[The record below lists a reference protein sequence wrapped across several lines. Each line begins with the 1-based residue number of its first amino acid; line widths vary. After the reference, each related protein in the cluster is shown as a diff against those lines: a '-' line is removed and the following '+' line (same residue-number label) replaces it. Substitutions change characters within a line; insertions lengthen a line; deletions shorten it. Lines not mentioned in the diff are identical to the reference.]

1 MAAAVEDN
9 SLYPIAILVDELKHE
24 DVQLRLNS
32 IRQIRIIAEAL
43 GPERTQNELLPFM
56 NDSLDD
62 EDEVL
67 LVMAEEL
74 GDFVDVVGGPAHAYL
89 LLKPLESL
97 ATVDEASVRDMAV
110 RSICKVVEAMEPD
123 HVSEHF
129 VPVLR
134 RLVTRDWFTSRIA
147 SCNLFQVGYTHLAAD
162 IQAEMRG
169 MFGQLCRDDTPM
181 VRKAASAA
189 LGGFASV
196 MDGTSASGEM
206 LPLFLALAT
215 DRQDSVRIHTIDN
228 AVAMARLV
236 PTEALLSQ
244 VLPTIF
250 ETARDGSWRVRW
262 SVANRF
268 PEICE
273 ALNAETI
280 NSTFCDSVVSLLE
293 DNEAEVR
300 TAATSKILG
309 VVKLLQPQRIVEKI
323 VPCFQRLARDMSD
336 HVRSALASV
345 VMKVAP
351 FLGRDL
357 TIEHLLP
364 LFLLLLNDQNSEVRL
379 NVISNLEEGNKVSAM
394 IRICCLVSV
403 SVNLVDTAEQVIG
416 IELLSQSLLPAIV
429 HLAED
434 RQWRIRLAII
444 EYIPLLA
451 AQLGRDYFEEQ
462 LAQLC
467 MAWLVDNVYSIREA
481 ATINLKNL
489 TEHFGVDWARTS
501 VVPRIS
507 TMHSN
512 TNFLHRLTSL
522 YAVKVLC
529 EAMTPESIQS
539 LLIPLVVEL
548 AQDPV
553 PNIRFNVAK
562 TLEVLGS
569 KVDTEARTATVTPCL
584 TALLQDSDA
593 DVVFFAQ
600 RALSKL
606 G

>member
-1 MAAAVEDN
+1 MAAAVAEDN

-43 GPERTQNELLPFM
+43 GHERTQNELLPFM

-74 GDFVDVVGGPAHAYL
+74 GDFVDLVGGPAHAYL

-97 ATVDEASVRDMAV
+97 ATVDEASVRNMAV
-110 RSICKVVEAMEPD
+110 RSICKVVEASEAE
-123 HVSEHF
+123 HVAEHF

-147 SCNLFQVGYTHLAAD
+147 SCSLFQVGYSRLSTEM
-162 IQAEMRG
+162 QAEMRG

-196 MDGTSASGEM
+196 MDSHSASSEM
-206 LPLFLALAT
+206 LPLFLTLAT

-228 AVAMARLV
+228 AVALARLV
-236 PTEALLSQ
+236 PSDVLPTQ

-250 ETARDGSWRVRW
+250 ETARDASWRVRW

-268 PEICE
+268 PEICD
-273 ALNAETI
+273 ALTAETI
-280 NSTFCDSVVSLLE
+280 NSTFCDAFVSLLE

-309 VVKLLQPQRIVEKI
+309 VARLLQPQRIVDKI

-351 FLGRDL
+351 SLGRDL

-379 NVISNLEEGNKVSAM
+379 NVISNLEEGNTV
-394 IRICCLVSV
+394 V
-403 SVNLVDTAEQVIG
+403 G

-451 AQLGRDYFEEQ
+451 VQLGRDYFEEQ
-462 LAQLC
+462 LAELC
-467 MAWLVDNVYSIREA
+467 MAWLVDNVFSIREA
-481 ATINLKNL
+481 ATVNLKNL
-489 TEHFGVDWARTS
+489 TEHFGVDWARAS
-501 VVPRIS
+501 VVPRILA
-507 TMHSN
+507 MHSN
-512 TNFLHRLTSL
+512 ANFLHRLTSL
-522 YAVKVLC
+522 HAVNVLC
-529 EAMTPESIQS
+529 EAMTPDLIQT
-539 LLIPLVVEL
+539 LLIPLAVEL

-569 KVDTEARTATVTPCL
+569 KVDAEARMNTIAPCL
-584 TALLQDSDA
+584 GVLLQDGDT

-600 RALSKL
+600 RALSTL

>member
-1 MAAAVEDN
+1 M
-9 SLYPIAILVDELKHE
+9 I
-24 DVQLRLNS
+24 
-32 IRQIRIIAEAL
+32 
-43 GPERTQNELLPFM
+43 
-56 NDSLDD
+56 DSLDD

-110 RSICKVVEAMEPD
+110 RSICKVVGAMEPD
-123 HVSEHF
+123 HVAEHF

-147 SCNLFQVGYTHLAAD
+147 SCSLFQVGYARLSAE

-196 MDGTSASGEM
+196 MDGASATAEV
-206 LPLFLALAT
+206 LPLFLALAQ
-215 DRQDSVRIHTIDN
+215 DRQDSVRIHSIDN
-228 AVAMARLV
+228 AVALARLV
-236 PTEALLSQ
+236 TPEVLTTQ
-244 VLPTIF
+244 VLPVIF

-273 ALNAETI
+273 SLNAETL
-280 NSTFCDSVVSLLE
+280 NSTFCDSVVLLLE

-309 VVKLLQPQRIVEKI
+309 VAKLLQPQRIVEKM

-336 HVRSALASV
+336 HVRSALAAV

-364 LFLLLLNDQNSEVRL
+364 LFLLVSGPCCAWVFCSGSLIALLWFVAAAERSKLGSALKRHLQPGRGQQGKRWASGVRH
-379 NVISNLEEGNKVSAM
+379 G
-394 IRICCLVSV
+394 IRANEC
-403 SVNLVDTAEQVIG
+403 AAAKVIG

-462 LAQLC
+462 LAELC
-467 MAWLVDNVYSIREA
+467 MSWLVDNVFSIREA

-489 TEHFGVDWARTS
+489 TEHFGVDWARAA
-501 VVPRIS
+501 VVPRIVA
-507 TMHSN
+507 MHSN
-512 TNFLHRLTSL
+512 ANYLHRLTSL
-522 YAVKVLC
+522 HAVKVLC
-529 EAMTPESIQS
+529 EAMTPDTIQT

-548 AQDPV
+548 AQV
-553 PNIRFNVAK
+553 
-562 TLEVLGS
+562 S
-569 KVDTEARTATVTPCL
+569 
-584 TALLQDSDA
+584 ALWTWRVVQHGESDCC
-593 DVVFFAQ
+593 
-600 RALSKL
+600 R
-606 G
+606 

>member
-1 MAAAVEDN
+1 MATAAAEDN

-123 HVSEHF
+123 HVAEHF

-147 SCNLFQVGYTHLAAD
+147 SCSLFQVGYARLSAE

-196 MDGTSASGEM
+196 MDGPSASAEM

-228 AVAMARLV
+228 AVALARLV
-236 PTEALLSQ
+236 PAEILPTQ

-293 DNEAEVR
+293 DNEAE
-300 TAATSKILG
+300 
-309 VVKLLQPQRIVEKI
+309 
-323 VPCFQRLARDMSD
+323 RLARDMSD
-336 HVRSALASV
+336 HVRSALAAV
-345 VMKVAP
+345 VMKIAP

-379 NVISNLEEGNKVSAM
+379 NVISNLEEGNK
-394 IRICCLVSV
+394 
-403 SVNLVDTAEQVIG
+403 VIG

-462 LAQLC
+462 LAELC
-467 MAWLVDNVYSIREA
+467 MSWLVDNVFSIREA

-489 TEHFGVDWARTS
+489 TEHFGVDWARSS
-501 VVPRIS
+501 VVPRILA
-507 TMHSN
+507 MHSN
-512 TNFLHRLTSL
+512 ANYLHRLTSL
-522 YAVKVLC
+522 HAVKVLC
-529 EAMTPESIQS
+529 EAMTPETIQT

-562 TLEVLGS
+562 TLEVLGP
-569 KVDTEARTATVTPCL
+569 KVDAEACASTVTPCL
-584 TALLQDSDA
+584 TALLQDGDA

-600 RALSKL
+600 RALATL

>member
-1 MAAAVEDN
+1 MTRHQLALLLEHDAPSQRHTVQKQHSEPAASEELPTPSRAFIGHGGAGPRAHAERAAALHERYND
-9 SLYPIAILVDELKHE
+9 SLFGRFQGCWRRQDRRVDHYLFIL
-24 DVQLRLNS
+24 
-32 IRQIRIIAEAL
+32 I
-43 GPERTQNELLPFM
+43 
-56 NDSLDD
+56 DSLDD

-123 HVSEHF
+123 HVAEHF

-147 SCNLFQVGYTHLAAD
+147 SCSLFQVGYARLSAE

-196 MDGTSASGEM
+196 MDGPSASSEM

-228 AVAMARLV
+228 AVALARLV
-236 PTEALLSQ
+236 PADVLPAQ

-250 ETARDGSWRVRW
+250 DTARDGSWRVRW

-309 VVKLLQPQRIVEKI
+309 VARLLQPQRIVEKI

-336 HVRSALASV
+336 HVRSALAAV
-345 VMKVAP
+345 
-351 FLGRDL
+351 
-357 TIEHLLP
+357 
-364 LFLLLLNDQNSEVRL
+364 
-379 NVISNLEEGNKVSAM
+379 
-394 IRICCLVSV
+394 
-403 SVNLVDTAEQVIG
+403 
-416 IELLSQSLLPAIV
+416 
-429 HLAED
+429 
-434 RQWRIRLAII
+434 WRIRLAII

-462 LAQLC
+462 LSELC
-467 MAWLVDNVYSIREA
+467 MSWLVDNVFSIREA

-501 VVPRIS
+501 VVPRILA
-507 TMHSN
+507 MHSN
-512 TNFLHRLTSL
+512 ANYLHRLTSL
-522 YAVKVLC
+522 HAVKVLC
-529 EAMTPESIQS
+529 EAMTPETIQT

-548 AQDPV
+548 AQV
-553 PNIRFNVAK
+553 RNETNSV
-562 TLEVLGS
+562 
-569 KVDTEARTATVTPCL
+569 C
-584 TALLQDSDA
+584 
-593 DVVFFAQ
+593 
-600 RALSKL
+600 
-606 G
+606 

>member
-56 NDSLDD
+56 NGLLDLSIDILMLTLFILIDSLDD

-74 GDFVDVVGGPAHAYL
+74 GAFVDVVGGPAHAYL

-97 ATVDEASVRDMAV
+97 STVDEASVRDMA
-110 RSICKVVEAMEPD
+110 AMEPD

-147 SCNLFQVGYTHLAAD
+147 SCSLFQVGYAQLSAE

-196 MDGTSASGEM
+196 MDGPSASGEM

-228 AVAMARLV
+228 AVALARLV
-236 PTEALLSQ
+236 PAEVLLTQ

-323 VPCFQRLARDMSD
+323 VPCFQRSHAISLA
-336 HVRSALASV
+336 AV
-345 VMKVAP
+345 VMKIAP

-379 NVISNLEEGNKVSAM
+379 NVISNLEEGNKV
-394 IRICCLVSV
+394 
-403 SVNLVDTAEQVIG
+403 IG

-444 EYIPLLA
+444 DYIPLLA

-462 LAQLC
+462 LAHLC

-481 ATINLKNL
+481 ATVNLKNL
-489 TEHFGVDWARTS
+489 TEHFGEDWARTS

-512 TNFLHRLTSL
+512 ANFLHRLTSL
-522 YAVKVLC
+522 YAMKVLC
-529 EAMTPESIQS
+529 EAMTPETIQA
-539 LLIPLVVEL
+539 LLVPLVVEL

-562 TLEVLGS
+562 TLEVLGP
-569 KVDTEARTATVTPCL
+569 KVDAEACVATVTPCL
-584 TALLQDSDA
+584 TAMLQDSDV